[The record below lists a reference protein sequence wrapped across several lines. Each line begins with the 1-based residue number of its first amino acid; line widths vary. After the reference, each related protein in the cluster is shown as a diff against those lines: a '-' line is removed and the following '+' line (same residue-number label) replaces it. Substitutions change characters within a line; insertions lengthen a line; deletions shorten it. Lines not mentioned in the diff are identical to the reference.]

1 VASLLLRG
9 FALGFAIAATPGPM
23 FFLCLRR
30 ALRRGWPDAFVSGL
44 GVATADGLY
53 GAAAALGV
61 AAVTSALLG
70 QRRWLALIGGAALL
84 ALGVRTLMRGRA
96 SQEPAPG
103 SPSTASSLSA
113 AYLSTFGLTITNP
126 TTILSF
132 AAVFAGLGLS
142 VSGGFQP
149 AAWLVAGVVSGS
161 AAWWLVLATAAVLL
175 RRQVTPAAVQAISA
189 LSGVAIVAFGVLAI
203 VSAFGSR

>member
-1 VASLLLRG
+1 
-9 FALGFAIAATPGPM
+9 M

-84 ALGVRTLMRGRA
+84 ALGIRTFMRGRTSHEA
-96 SQEPAPG
+96 APA
-103 SPSTASSLSA
+103 SPSTVSSLSA
-113 AYLSTFGLTITNP
+113 AYLSTLGLT
-126 TTILSF
+126 
-132 AAVFAGLGLS
+132 
-142 VSGGFQP
+142 
-149 AAWLVAGVVSGS
+149 
-161 AAWWLVLATAAVLL
+161 
-175 RRQVTPAAVQAISA
+175 
-189 LSGVAIVAFGVLAI
+189 
-203 VSAFGSR
+203 